1 MLLTLII
8 ILLLIGS
15 AVVWSIYSN
24 FTVFYRSFG
33 ETENYNKAYYASIS
47 ALERAELAIKQ
58 HSPWYE
64 WSGGRIQSG
73 NHVQIQNSSLATVDG
88 PMNDFSYIWSG
99 KQTDMSRKIESRTS
113 RIPQEWKWDIE
124 PELAGTGSTNYNKMD
139 YENAE
144 VFLLYYDISNNS
156 PYASGTIEKSS
167 FSSSSAIISWQIKL
181 PPKLKNERNNWELDD
196 KNKLI
201 EWYNSPQD
209 DAIVDRQ
216 IRGKYEESSTDY
228 PFTIFATQN
237 SNSSKDSSIRE
248 SDLNNT
254 VPLDFLTNDW
264 DPLWTTNTPTI
275 ISAIDEKILS
285 QWTLSNLFSI
295 GCWSNPL
302 FKDCSIRLSLLNL
315 LKTKGG
321 LIYPYLE
328 YYMDFW
334 SATVSDKYYTI
345 TTRWKVADFQVDI
358 TIQKPTVKE
367 SILWNF
373 TVIF

>member
-58 HSPWYE
+58 HFPWYE

-73 NHVQIQNSSLATVDG
+73 NHVQIQNSNLAAVDG

-124 PELAGTGSTNYNKMD
+124 PELAGTDSTNYNKMD

-144 VFLLYYDISNNS
+144 VFLLYYDVSNNS
-156 PYASGTIEKSS
+156 PYTSGTIEKSS
-167 FSSSSAIISWQIKL
+167 LSNKIEWQVKL
-181 PPKLKNERNNWELDD
+181 PPKLRNERNWWSDNWNLDD

-201 EWYNSPQD
+201 EWYNSPKD

-248 SDLNNT
+248 SDLNST
-254 VPLDFLTNDW
+254 VHLDFLTNDW
-264 DPLWTTNTPTI
+264 DPLWNTNTPTI
-275 ISAIDEKILS
+275 ISAIDNDVKDGWPL
-285 QWTLSNLFSI
+285 NL
-295 GCWSNPL
+295 L
-302 FKDCSIRLSLLNL
+302 FNNYSLNWDFKEFSIRLSLLNL

-334 SATVSDKYYTI
+334 NATVSDKYYTI